1 MRVIG
6 VMDDSEDGN
15 KYICLEAKKTFN
27 SGQYNILRRWVNY
40 NDATEFMLHG
50 PSMLAEQSA
59 SVEIN
64 ADNLAR
70 EIDQQ
75 DNSNSTID
83 PSEVEDDDLSPFYG
97 GTVSFM

>member
-1 MRVIG
+1 
-6 VMDDSEDGN
+6 MDDSEDGN
-15 KYICLEAKKTFN
+15 KYICLEAKITFN
-27 SGQYNILRRWVNY
+27 SGQYNIVRRWVNY

-50 PSMLAEQSA
+50 PSLIAEQSA
-59 SVEIN
+59 SIEMNTIV
-64 ADNLAR
+64 ADNLAK

-75 DNSNSTID
+75 DDSNSTID